1 MDVTETE
8 EVKKQEEA
16 SKLMLNQQKLSNLM
30 ATGQYSAA
38 LKLALRLS
46 QPFTALKV
54 AFQKLDIV
62 DENLCT
68 E

>member
-30 ATGQYSAA
+30 ASGQYSSA

-54 AFQKLDIV
+54 GFQ
-62 DENLCT
+62 
-68 E
+68 